1 MIVLRLSDKTIELN
15 TYEVDGKQLYKA
27 QDLLYGYGMD
37 KEKVKYTIKNW
48 VDSLNSKGVNY
59 TPLAVKGKYGGTYLS
74 KRYLLKL
81 AGYVSHKFEDIVYE
95 AF

>member
-37 KEKVKYTIKNW
+37 KEKVKYTIKTGW
-48 VDSLNSKGVNY
+48 
-59 TPLAVKGKYGGTYLS
+59 
-74 KRYLLKL
+74 
-81 AGYVSHKFEDIVYE
+81 IV
-95 AF
+95 